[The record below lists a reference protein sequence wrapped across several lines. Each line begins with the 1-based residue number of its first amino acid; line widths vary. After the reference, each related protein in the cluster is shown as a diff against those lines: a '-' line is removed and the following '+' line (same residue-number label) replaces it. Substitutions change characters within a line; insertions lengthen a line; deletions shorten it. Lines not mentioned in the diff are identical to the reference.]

1 MKKLIINSIDVEL
14 DIAIKCLYK
23 IASGENIEQFYTYVD
38 PEKSDMCCWR
48 FIAPDML
55 YDVIVYNK
63 ANKNSVTFY
72 FYYDKRTQK

>member
-1 MKKLIINSIDVEL
+1 MQKLIINSIDVEL
-14 DIAIKCLYK
+14 GLAIKCLYK
-23 IASGENIEQFYTYVD
+23 IASDEEREQFYTYVD
-38 PEKSDMCCWR
+38 SEKSVMCCWR
-48 FIAPDML
+48 FISPDML

>member
-1 MKKLIINSIDVEL
+1 MQKLIINSIDVEL
-14 DIAIKCLYK
+14 GLAIKCLYK

-38 PEKSDMCCWR
+38 PEKSVMYCWR
-48 FIAPDML
+48 FIVPDTL
-55 YDVIVYNK
+55 RDIIVYNK

>member
-1 MKKLIINSIDVEL
+1 MQKLIINSIDVEL

-38 PEKSDMCCWR
+38 LEKSVMCCWR
-48 FIAPDML
+48 FIVPDML

-72 FYYDKRTQK
+72 FYYDKRAQK